1 MGEVASLP
9 PPLIHANWR
18 HAAFTAPMT
27 PFWSS
32 TAMGSGKESNTESPN
47 DSITCA
53 FLGACLSISRGRD
66 RGRFPLRQGGAD
78 AVGSIPNKEAT
89 TPHEGKSARSRRVGK
104 ERGVCGVARLAR
116 GTHHGRRRAHCIRSL
131 SLPTRLT
138 RNTQTGSERWRSP
151 AFRRCLHHA

>member
-1 MGEVASLP
+1 MGEVTSSP

-27 PFWSS
+27 PSWSS
-32 TAMGSGKESNTESPN
+32 TAMGSSKESNTESPN
-47 DSITCA
+47 DSLTA
-53 FLGACLSISRGRD
+53 AVLGACLSVSRGRD

-78 AVGSIPNKEAT
+78 AVGYAPNKEAT

-104 ERGVCGVARLAR
+104 ERGVCGVARLVHSIHY
-116 GTHHGRRRAHCIRSL
+116 GPRRAPCIRSL

-138 RNTQTGSERWRSP
+138 RDTQTDS
-151 AFRRCLHHA
+151 